1 MSLNSEHAY
10 ERGGSV
16 IMKKHS
22 LAGTCGIPREPER
35 IYIRVDTIADDS
47 PTTGPA
53 DPQYIHWADGRCW
66 KTESIYCRQEFG
78 RMIFGNLCVR
88 YDICIA
94 RQRRTLWWEN
104 GRWFVRRGSGIAVS
118 A

>member
-1 MSLNSEHAY
+1 MY

-35 IYIRVDTIADDS
+35 IYIQVDTIADDS

-78 RMIFGNLCVR
+78 RMICGNLCVR